1 MGLEWK
7 SLCLASPGPPS
18 TAAHYFRMDVFK
30 TSLRTHAFVSDFFC
44 SLDREGVFF
53 ALSLLIPAELS
64 ATCPGI
70 LLSQN
75 ADVIGWV
82 AFLKLTYYQES

>member
-1 MGLEWK
+1 MPLFQI
-7 SLCLASPGPPS
+7 SFAVC
-18 TAAHYFRMDVFK
+18 
-30 TSLRTHAFVSDFFC
+30 
-44 SLDREGVFF
+44 LDREGVFF